1 MLEEQDIFQLLYDN
15 KITKEEALAYL
26 ERLNT
31 GDVIEA
37 SNEVEPLPVEKEEP
51 QSNQNSD
58 QVKVAIEEIIRDIL
72 HVDEEFQDEM
82 TFKEVGVDSI
92 TAVEIIRDINKKFN
106 LNMDMVV
113 IYDYPTIPELSAYV
127 TSLMKGTGNKSG
139 VQEPVRQQAQQPAKH
154 VESQEVKVKQKVI
167 DCVSSILHL
176 DEEDLNMEQS
186 FKEFGV
192 DSISGIEI
200 IREINKEFQINMDS
214 VDIYEYPTIPDMVQ
228 HILQLT
234 GTEAKEESVQAVEPE
249 EEVKDVYHDAHYLEM
264 RQRYI
269 QRTDVQYQQEQ
280 NQEKPKSKI
289 TLRSLDK
296 KKITQTGSQKV
307 VLTKTEDEA
316 PVQKEPFQK
325 TLKLKI
331 ATPPLEAPKE
341 EVRKE
346 NVQRESIPKVNVQ
359 KESVPNRNVPEDS
372 QQEESY
378 RKIAII
384 GMSGKFPN
392 AKNLKEYW
400 ENIRNG
406 VDCVSEIPKSRWNHD
421 LYYDE
426 NSKVPGKTNTKWMG
440 VVPDI
445 DQFDPLFFNISP
457 LEAETMDPQQ
467 RLFLMEA
474 WSALEDAGYTS
485 KKLNGIKCGVFVGT
499 SQSDYLKII
508 EEGEVS
514 NPTDVFT
521 GLSPSILASRI
532 SYFLNL
538 NGPSVSLDTA
548 CSSSL
553 VAIHEAC
560 QSIHSGDSTMAIAGG
575 VRLIMTP
582 DLLIQSSK
590 AGIMSP
596 TGKCRAFDQG
606 ADGIVLGDGVG
617 AIILKDYEEAVKDHD
632 HIYAVIKG
640 SGINQDG
647 RTNGITAPSAQSQ
660 TRLEQK
666 VLRHAKVNPEDITL
680 VETHGTGTKL
690 GDPIE
695 VSALKETFSKF
706 TNKTHYCALSSV
718 KANIGHTSM
727 AAGVAGVIK
736 VLLAMKYKMIPPQI
750 HMDQINEH
758 INLENSPFYIN
769 TELKEWKTEKDQ
781 PRMATVSSFG
791 FSGTNC
797 YIILEEA
804 RSLG

>member
-26 ERLNT
+26 EQLNA
-31 GDVIEA
+31 GNPIEA
-37 SNEVEPLPVEKEEP
+37 SKEVAPLPEEKVVSQIYHKADP
-51 QSNQNSD
+51 
-58 QVKVAIEEIIRDIL
+58 VKDEIKDIIRNIL
-72 HVDEEFQDEM
+72 HVDDEFQDEM

-92 TAVEIIRDINKKFN
+92 TAVEIVRDINKKYN

-127 TSLMKGTGNKSG
+127 SSLMKGTGSKTI
-139 VQEPVRQQAQQPAKH
+139 VQEPVKQQ
-154 VESQEVKVKQKVI
+154 VESQDAQIQQKVVNS
-167 DCVSSILHL
+167 VSGILHI

-186 FKEFGV
+186 FREFGV
-192 DSISGIEI
+192 DSITGIEI

-228 HILQLT
+228 HIKKLI
-234 GTEAKEESVQAVEPE
+234 GKEVKIESV

-269 QRTDVQYQQEQ
+269 QRTDTQYQEE

-289 TLRSLDK
+289 KLKSLDK
-296 KKITQTGSQKV
+296 KKITQSQPTKV
-307 VLTKTEDEA
+307 VLSKTEGKA
-316 PVQKEPFQK
+316 PAQKEPFQK
-325 TLKLKI
+325 VLTLKMP
-331 ATPPLEAPKE
+331 TPLEP
-341 EVRKE
+341 
-346 NVQRESIPKVNVQ
+346 NP
-359 KESVPNRNVPEDS
+359 KESVPKAS
-372 QQEESY
+372 QPEESY

-400 ENIRNG
+400 ENIREG
-406 VDCVSEIPKSRWNHD
+406 VDCISEIPKSRWNHEA
-421 LYYDE
+421 YYDE

-474 WSALEDAGYTS
+474 WSALEDAGYSS
-485 KKLNGIKCGVFVGT
+485 KKLNGVKCGVFVGT

-508 EEGEVS
+508 EDGEVS

-521 GLSPSILASRI
+521 GVSPSILASRI

-560 QSIHSGDSTMAIAGG
+560 QSIHAGDSTMAIAGG

-617 AIILKDYEEAVKDHD
+617 AIILKDYQEAIKDHD
-632 HIYAVIKG
+632 HIYGVIKA

-660 TRLEQK
+660 TKLEQQ
-666 VLRHAKVNPEDITL
+666 VLRQAMVNPEDITL

-695 VSALKETFSKF
+695 VSALKETFAMF

-750 HMDQINEH
+750 HVNQINEH

-769 TELKEWKTEKDQ
+769 TELKEWKTQKDQ
-781 PRMATVSSFG
+781 PRIATVSSFG

-797 YIILEEA
+797 YIVLEEA